1 MKPEERF
8 VELWTDYLE
17 GALDEA
23 GHAELRALLADDAS
37 LEKRAADLFQMH
49 RMLGFAAATART
61 ADAERFVKETLARV
75 PRGSEAFVQGV
86 MEQIRKA
93 EPVGNKV
100 IPFEPAEPAT
110 EGQVAKAQMAEGQ
123 MAEGQMAEGQMAERQ
138 MAEGQMAKG
147 QMADGQMAKGQMA
160 KGQMAKGQMAKGQ
173 MAKGQMA
180 DGEQV
185 VTARAWRR
193 REWLAAAAALTVSA
207 AGGVLWWRHRVAMP
221 LARVTQNAGAVLAQ
235 DGRAVVI
242 GETLPQGRLTLLRGT
257 LGLNYGRGV
266 QLVIEAPAEFE
277 CSRADLLRLH
287 AGRLAAEVPPPAKGF
302 TVITPTGKA
311 VDLGT
316 KFGVDVPP
324 QGEAEVHVFQG
335 EVIAQSSGGGK
346 RQSLRDGEAFA
357 LQSGAGNPRELR
369 SAAFI
374 RREEV
379 PSLHAALVA
388 GQQAR
393 SDAALAA
400 WRNDPS
406 LIAMFD
412 FESNALPSGS
422 YRVVQG
428 RWPGSRAPE
437 FVNVGDHMK
446 IDIGGNREWPQLT
459 LAAWVRLDRLG
470 APYQSLIHTDGWS
483 NDNPGQVHWM
493 VTRNTTMR
501 LAMRSNT
508 MGGGSGDHNEWPD
521 SRTAVLPEPGR
532 WVHLASVYDCTARTI
547 RFYLNGEFDNEVT
560 QEIAHPARLGPAQIG
575 NWDKQDRKLS
585 GRVDELLILG
595 RVLEGNEVRELYAA
609 GNPYR

>member
-8 VELWTDYLE
+8 AELWTDYLE
-17 GALDEA
+17 GALEEA
-23 GHAELRALLADDAS
+23 GHAELRALLANDDS
-37 LEKRAADLFQMH
+37 LQKRAADLFQMH
-49 RMLGFAAATART
+49 RMLGFAAAANPS
-61 ADAERFVKETLARV
+61 DAERFVQATLARV
-75 PRGSEAFVQGV
+75 PRSTEAFVQGV
-86 MEQIRKA
+86 MKQVQKA
-93 EPVGNKV
+93 EPAGSKV
-100 IPFEPAEPAT
+100 VPFEPAAE
-110 EGQVAKAQMAEGQ
+110 AQAM
-123 MAEGQMAEGQMAERQ
+123 
-138 MAEGQMAKG
+138 
-147 QMADGQMAKGQMA
+147 
-160 KGQMAKGQMAKGQ
+160 
-173 MAKGQMA
+173 
-180 DGEQV
+180 
-185 VTARAWRR
+185 TARAWHR
-193 REWLAAAAALTVSA
+193 REWLAAAATFAVSA
-207 AGGVLWWRHRVAMP
+207 TGGALWWRHRTQTMT
-221 LARVTQNAGAVLAQ
+221 LARVTQNAGAVLVQSGQTLA
-235 DGRAVVI
+235 I
-242 GETLPQGRLTLLRGT
+242 GETLPHGRLMLARGA
-257 LGLNYGRGV
+257 LGLHYGRGV

-277 CSRADLLRLH
+277 CSRADLLRLY
-287 AGRLAAEVPPPAKGF
+287 AGRVAAEVPPLAKGF

-374 RREEV
+374 RPEEV
-379 PSLHAALVA
+379 SSLHAALVA
-388 GQQAR
+388 GQQAY
-393 SDAALAA
+393 SDAALVAL
-400 WRNDPS
+400 RNDPA

-412 FESNALPSGS
+412 FESDGLPSGS

-428 RWPGSRAPE
+428 RWPGSHAPE

-493 VTRNTTMR
+493 VTRKTTMR
-501 LAMRSNT
+501 LALRGNT
-508 MGGGSGDHNEWPD
+508 LAPGFEDREGHPD
-521 SRTAVLPEPGR
+521 SRTAVLPEQGR
-532 WVHLASVYDCTARTI
+532 WVHLASVYDCAERSV
-547 RFYLNGEFDNEVT
+547 RFYLNGEFDNEVL
-560 QEIAHPARLGPAQIG
+560 QEIAYPARLGPAQIG

-585 GRVDELLILG
+585 GRIDEMVVLG
-595 RVLEGNEVRELYAA
+595 RALGGNEVRALYAA